1 MAFSMANTQQL
12 VIVRRNQFST
22 FAMLAQAFANE
33 PNVRLVWDRRT
44 RDRRRSA
51 DAPAGSDRRSGD
63 RRGDQATTWGTNEYL
78 LLTLNERKPGDPSAP
93 EPDIEASVTKEY
105 QQLVRD
111 LGNDLEAAAG
121 SDLSVLLSGGDAV
134 SRKSLAQRIHGR
146 SHRRTRP
153 LIVVDGAAFAE
164 MLAAPG
170 QEDNAHTNAL
180 NGGTL
185 FIEEIGQWTWR
196 QQSDLARF
204 LERITASHTA
214 NGGPAARLISGTDYW
229 LLDRVAAHEF
239 RADLFYRLN
248 TIHVVLPSN
257 RRARPVASVLV
268 AAPSA

>member
-1 MAFSMANTQQL
+1 MANTQQL
-12 VIVRRNQFST
+12 VIVRRNQFAT

-44 RDRRRSA
+44 RDRRRSEG
-51 DAPAGSDRRSGD
+51 APAAGDRRSAD
-63 RRGDQATTWGTNEYL
+63 RRGDQSVTWGANEYL
-78 LLTLNERKPGDPSAP
+78 LLTLNESKPAALSGSEP
-93 EPDIEASVTKEY
+93 EFEASVTKEY
-105 QQLVRD
+105 EQLVRD

-121 SDLSVLLSGGDAV
+121 SDLSVLLSGGDTV
-134 SRKSLAQRIHGR
+134 SRKALAQRIHGR
-146 SHRRTRP
+146 SRRRTQP
-153 LIVVDGAAFAE
+153 LVAVDGAAFAE

-170 QEDNAHTNAL
+170 EAHSGHINAL

-204 LERITASHTA
+204 LERIAMSRIP

-248 TIHVVLPSN
+248 TIHVVLPTG
-257 RRARPVASVLV
+257 RRTRAVASGLV
-268 AAPSA
+268 AAPSV

>member
-1 MAFSMANTQQL
+1 MANTQQL

-51 DAPAGSDRRSGD
+51 DAPGGGDRRSGD
-63 RRGDQATTWGTNEYL
+63 RRGDQTVTWGSNEYL
-78 LLTLNERKPGDPSAP
+78 LLTLNEPKPAAPSGSDPDVESGV
-93 EPDIEASVTKEY
+93 SKEY

-121 SDLSVLLSGGDAV
+121 SDLSVLLSGGDAD
-134 SRKSLAQRIHGR
+134 SRKSLAQRIHSR
-146 SHRRTRP
+146 SRRRAQP
-153 LIVVDGAAFAE
+153 LVVVDGAAFAE
-164 MLAAPG
+164 MLAAPRE
-170 QEDNAHTNAL
+170 EDSEQTQAL
-180 NGGTL
+180 KAGTL

-196 QQSDLARF
+196 QQSHLARF
-204 LERITASHTA
+204 LERIARPHLP
-214 NGGPAARLISGTDYW
+214 NDQPAARLISGTDYW

-248 TIHVVLPSN
+248 TIHVVLPSP
-257 RRARPVASVLV
+257 RSARSMASGL
-268 AAPSA
+268 AATRSA